1 MSNSIVFVSSII
13 STLVVFVPAQVF
25 ESQPSLSFAI
35 QPPPVLQNIP
45 KNNFFD
51 QASSAAVVNRQ
62 FAHRAVVLNAENEAK
77 LPPHLTNPFYK
88 NPRVADALAKSS
100 WIIPGETVVTERE
113 AEKIPRQ
120 KIYLALKNAGLVARR
135 RR

>member
-13 STLVVFVPAQVF
+13 STLVVFVPAQFF

-51 QASSAAVVNRQ
+51 QASSAAVVRLS
-62 FAHRAVVLNAENEAK
+62 AVCTM
-77 LPPHLTNPFYK
+77 HGQ
-88 NPRVADALAKSS
+88 SS
-100 WIIPGETVVTERE
+100 IYYVVVDDDE
-113 AEKIPRQ
+113 
-120 KIYLALKNAGLVARR
+120 
-135 RR
+135 